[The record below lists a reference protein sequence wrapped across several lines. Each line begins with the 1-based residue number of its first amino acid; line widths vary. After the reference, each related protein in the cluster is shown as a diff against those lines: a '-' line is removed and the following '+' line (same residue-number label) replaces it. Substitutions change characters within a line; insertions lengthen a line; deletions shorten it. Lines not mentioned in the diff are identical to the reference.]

1 MSEPMSTE
9 TLADLLQ
16 RQAQKL
22 YTQRVYFAVHSAL
35 FIIVMLLTEGAMFRR
50 GRLLLAAWIVL
61 VMLHGIILAL
71 YENRESVLRK
81 AYRDRV
87 AAQAAEK
94 PKRDDGSFA
103 FDLDDDGEL
112 IFTDFE
118 EDGAR
123 QHG

>member
-1 MSEPMSTE
+1 MSEPMNTE

-22 YTQRVYFAVHSAL
+22 YAQRVYFAVHSAL
-35 FIIVMLLTEGAMFRR
+35 FIVVMLLTEGAMFRR

-87 AAQAAEK
+87 AAQQEEK
-94 PKRDDGSFA
+94 PKRDEGGFVA
-103 FDLDDDGEL
+103 GLDADGEL
-112 IFTDFE
+112 IFTDFDE
-118 EDGAR
+118 ERAR